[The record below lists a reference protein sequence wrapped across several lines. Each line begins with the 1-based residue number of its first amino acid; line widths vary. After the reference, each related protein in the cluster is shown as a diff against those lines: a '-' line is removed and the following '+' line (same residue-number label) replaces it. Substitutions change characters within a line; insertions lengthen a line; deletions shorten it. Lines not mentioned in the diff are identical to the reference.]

1 MHASPGERVQ
11 RRRKRRDQRFPFA
24 RLHLR
29 DFAFVQDDAANE
41 LHVEVP
47 HVEETA
53 PRLARQCKGGNDHRL
68 ERLLHALLER
78 GFRRICVFQL
88 FLDLRLQLL
97 VSRLEIGVAERLHF
111 RFARVHGRDGR
122 LYALDVALVFGADK
136 SRDNSVEYLGC
147 FHEWLCRPPKGVSAL
162 VLIPVRNDAAASIVH
177 SNWLDAARQRNATRG
192 MG

>member
-1 MHASPGERVQ
+1 MHAPPGERVQ

-47 HVEETA
+47 HVEEAA
-53 PRLARQCKGGNDHRL
+53 PRLARKRKGGNDHRL
-68 ERLLHALLER
+68 ERLLYALLER
-78 GFRRICVFQL
+78 GFRRVRVFQL

-97 VSRLEIGVAERLHF
+97 VSRLEIGVGERLHF
-111 RFARVHGRDGR
+111 RFAGVDGRDGR
-122 LYALDVALVFGADK
+122 LDALDVALVFGADK

-147 FHEWLCRPPKGVSAL
+147 FHEWLCRPRRACPL
-162 VLIPVRNDAAASIVH
+162 LC
-177 SNWLDAARQRNATRG
+177 
-192 MG
+192 